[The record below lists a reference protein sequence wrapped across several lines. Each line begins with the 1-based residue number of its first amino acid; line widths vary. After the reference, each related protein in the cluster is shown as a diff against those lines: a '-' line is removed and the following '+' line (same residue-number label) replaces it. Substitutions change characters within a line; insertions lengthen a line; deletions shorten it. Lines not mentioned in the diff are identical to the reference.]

1 MCVLETSLLGV
12 SFTRPKLIF
21 HITVLKPKKKKTL
34 DDIFIYFFFFLGGGG
49 SFYTC
54 ISIMQATDNS
64 K

>member
-21 HITVLKPKKKKTL
+21 HITVLKPKKKKKL
-34 DDIFIYFFFFLGGGG
+34 DDFFFFFFFWWGGG

-54 ISIMQATDNS
+54 ISIIQATDNS